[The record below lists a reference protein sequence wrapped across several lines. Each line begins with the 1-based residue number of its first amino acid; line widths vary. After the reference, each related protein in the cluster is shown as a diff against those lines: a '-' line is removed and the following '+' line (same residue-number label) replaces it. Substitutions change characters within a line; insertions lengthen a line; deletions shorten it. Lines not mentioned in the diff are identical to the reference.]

1 MLSAK
6 IRGSPSGSL
15 CPIPVAAM
23 DFAFGQTPC
32 SGQIARSFALFCFAR
47 AGLFLILFPLLNL
60 AKTITLLSIFYTLSQ
75 AKTLTRNGRF
85 AHSHLYPSAAV
96 GGW

>member
-1 MLSAK
+1 MLGG
-6 IRGSPSGSL
+6 RL
-15 CPIPVAAM
+15 CRIPVAAM

-32 SGQIARSFALFCFAR
+32 SGDFRVLPSFALPRGAFSDS
-47 AGLFLILFPLLNL
+47 FPLLNL
-60 AKTITLLSIFYTLSQ
+60 AKTITLLSTFYTLSQ